1 MNGDNLVVGVD
12 GGAAALCAV
21 RWAAR
26 ECAADGGTLVLLH
39 ALGHAAGVE
48 PADTERVFAEAEAT
62 AHATAAGVTVRRR
75 PERGCPADVLVAAS
89 ASARLIV
96 LGTNG
101 AADVAGSILGT
112 VGHRVATHA
121 CCPVVIVPPAAE
133 SVRVDAP
140 VVVGLAPGRTGR
152 AALRF
157 ALAHAAARGRT
168 VVGVLAAGDVTG
180 HGRRRHAGPL
190 PLGVQQILA
199 EWPQVPF
206 RVSWVDTDP
215 AAALRALS
223 GDAVLLVLGC
233 HHSDEPWSTRLGPVP
248 TALLDRSAV
257 PIALV
262 GSPEH

>member
-12 GGAAALCAV
+12 GGAAALHAV
-21 RWAAR
+21 RWATR
-26 ECAADGGTLVLLH
+26 ECAADAAPLVLLH
-39 ALGHAAGVE
+39 ALGHAAGAE
-48 PADTERVFAEAEAT
+48 PADTERVLAEAEAT

-75 PERGCPADVLVAAS
+75 LERGCPAEVLVAAS

-101 AADVAGSILGT
+101 VADVAGSMLGT

-121 CCPVVIVPPAAE
+121 RCPVVIVPPAAE
-133 SVRVDAP
+133 PVRAEAP
-140 VVVGLAPGRTGR
+140 VVVGLAPGRAGR

-157 ALAHAAARGRT
+157 ALAHADRRGRS
-168 VVGVLAAGDVTG
+168 VVGVVAGAEVTG
-180 HGRRRHAGPL
+180 DGRRRHVGPL
-190 PLGVQQILA
+190 PLEIQQILA
-199 EWPQVPF
+199 ERPQVPF
-206 RVSWVDTDP
+206 RVSWTDADP
-215 AAALRALS
+215 ASALGTLAAGVA
-223 GDAVLLVLGC
+223 LLVLGC

-262 GSPEH
+262 ATSDR